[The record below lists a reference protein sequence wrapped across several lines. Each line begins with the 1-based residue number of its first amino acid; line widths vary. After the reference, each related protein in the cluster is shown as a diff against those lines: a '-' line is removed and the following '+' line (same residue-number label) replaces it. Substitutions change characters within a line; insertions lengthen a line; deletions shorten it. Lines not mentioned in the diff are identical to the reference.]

1 MSKPRRA
8 PDIDG
13 SQTDRKAAGPK
24 IVRSAIWSWLLVL
37 TVTGSAPAF
46 DVPKYDPWYYQSTE
60 QGYSFMIPDK
70 VQHFYGSALLYEVNR
85 RLTLQGDDAAASLF
99 TLTLGVMYEVY
110 QDSRGIGFSKRDVMA
125 DVLGVAASQLSTER
139 LIFWVDYSTFE
150 KVIMFK
156 VTVRL
161 GH

>member
-1 MSKPRRA
+1 
-8 PDIDG
+8 
-13 SQTDRKAAGPK
+13 
-24 IVRSAIWSWLLVL
+24 
-37 TVTGSAPAF
+37 
-46 DVPKYDPWYYQSTE
+46 
-60 QGYSFMIPDK
+60 MIPDK
-70 VQHFYGSALLYEVNR
+70 VQHFYGSALLNEVNR
-85 RLTLQGDDAAASLF
+85 RFTLRGDDAAASLF

-110 QDSRGIGFSKRDVMA
+110 QDSRGIGFSKRDVIA

-139 LIFWVDYSTFE
+139 LILWVDYSTFE